1 MPLSIFELEILEIAV
16 YSVHAFDVMIEQ
28 LVLDFCVAD
37 SVQLIQDNLVA
48 LFEFAELKTK
58 DFFKESAE
66 LDLLD
71 ILLSI
76 CFVFDGYYSEHF
88 A

>member
-1 MPLSIFELEILEIAV
+1 
-16 YSVHAFDVMIEQ
+16 MIEQ
-28 LVLDFCVAD
+28 LVLDFWVAD

-48 LFEFAELKTK
+48 LFELAELKTK
-58 DFFKESAE
+58 YFFKESAE
-66 LDLLD
+66 FDLLD